1 MRLLRYYEI
10 SPQVI
15 AIKLLTINPVVPLDM
30 CCEYC
35 EKAVA
40 GNKMNIQ
47 SSISLGMYP
56 AMAEIEVF
64 MRV

>member
-1 MRLLRYYEI
+1 MSL
-10 SPQVI
+10 QVI
-15 AIKLLTINPVVPLDM
+15 DKKLLTNSFVPSDI
-30 CCEYC
+30 CCVYC

-40 GNKMNIQ
+40 GNKVNIQ
-47 SSISLGMYP
+47 SSISLGIYP

>member
-1 MRLLRYYEI
+1 MSL
-10 SPQVI
+10 QVI
-15 AIKLLTINPVVPLDM
+15 YKKLLTNSFVPSDI
-30 CCEYC
+30 CCVYS

-40 GNKMNIQ
+40 GNKVNIQ
-47 SSISLGMYP
+47 SSISLGIYP